1 MVSGK
6 LETPFFDV
14 CDRNEKSNVKYGIA
28 QNETYTVAKR
38 TFQKDGKY
46 YSGIVPRATP
56 SHYFIIQARKKRKAT
71 EKGETEKKG
80 ATEIAP
86 FAVATKTRRFPLLVE
101 VTGLEP
107 TTSWS
112 RTKRATKLRY
122 TS

>member
-1 MVSGK
+1 MK
-6 LETPFFDV
+6 LIL
-14 CDRNEKSNVKYGIA
+14 S
-28 QNETYTVAKR
+28 
-38 TFQKDGKY
+38 QKGRIKQDGKY
-46 YSGIVPRATP
+46 YFGIVPRATP
-56 SHYFIIQARKKRKAT
+56 SHYFIIQARKKGKRRKR
-71 EKGETEKKG
+71 EKRKKG

>member
-1 MVSGK
+1 MKKATQNTALPKMK
-6 LETPFFDV
+6 LIL
-14 CDRNEKSNVKYGIA
+14 S
-28 QNETYTVAKR
+28 
-38 TFQKDGKY
+38 QKGRIKQDGKILICH
-46 YSGIVPRATP
+46 SRRVQHR
-56 SHYFIIQARKKRKAT
+56 HIISLYRHGKKGKRRKREKR
-71 EKGETEKKG
+71 KKG

>member
-1 MVSGK
+1 MKKATQNTALPKMK
-6 LETPFFDV
+6 LILSPKGLFKKTE
-14 CDRNEKSNVKYGIA
+14 
-28 QNETYTVAKR
+28 
-38 TFQKDGKY
+38 KY
-46 YSGIVPRATP
+46 YFVIVAVCNTVTLF
-56 SHYFIIQARKKRKAT
+56 HYTGT
-71 EKGETEKKG
+71 EKKGKRRKREKRKKG